1 MIAKSDDMVV
11 THKMKWGNTDLIS
24 TQCLVHNAVA
34 AYLHHI
40 ILYVNTGQMFWGVCI
55 RMSRMCVTYICLV
68 FNCLVCFAVYCVKS
82 VQENIEESNSSL
94 SKCKKE
100 TCFGNLKWITFSVE

>member
-40 ILYVNTGQMFWGVCI
+40 ILYVNTGQMFWLIKNQARHPQCKFPTV
-55 RMSRMCVTYICLV
+55 ICHIGN
-68 FNCLVCFAVYCVKS
+68 FMDNFPSAV
-82 VQENIEESNSSL
+82 L
-94 SKCKKE
+94 
-100 TCFGNLKWITFSVE
+100 L